1 MGRHAVKSRGLGRG
15 APKSRGVDRGA
26 PGQEADTSLGWRSI
40 VWLIAIF
47 LGIVLGAVMGVIH
60 LPYAILQPG
69 PVTNTLGNGPEGKP
83 LITVTGKPSYPTTGA
98 LDFTTVAVLGGPRNP
113 VNGWDWVGA
122 QFDKSTTVVP
132 EEELFPK
139 GVTSK
144 EVDHES
150 AAEMA
155 DSQQEAIAV
164 ALRALGQTV
173 PEVVS
178 IGELTKDSP
187 AKGALLPGDIVA
199 SIDGKAVRTPDAVR
213 AAVRAHKPGESV
225 TFTVRR
231 DGKEKVLT
239 VRTTNAGG
247 KAVVGIL
254 LRTEFVFPTKVSI
267 NAGDVGGPSA
277 GMMFSLAVY
286 DKLTPGS
293 LTGGTK
299 IAGTGTIDSVG
310 AVGPIGGIRQKLVGA
325 KRGGAAWF
333 LAPADN
339 CKEVV
344 GHVPEGLQVVK
355 VATFT
360 QARDAVEA
368 IAAKRTATLPTC
380 K

>member
-1 MGRHAVKSRGLGRG
+1 MTDTKDHPISTVEEGGTGLGRR
-15 APKSRGVDRGA
+15 A
-26 PGQEADTSLGWRSI
+26 T
-40 VWLIAIF
+40 VWLIAMF
-47 LGIVLGAVMGVIH
+47 VGIAVGAVMGMVH

-69 PVTNTLGNGPEGKP
+69 PVTNTLGNGSDGKP
-83 LITVTGKPSYPTTGA
+83 LITVAGKATYPTTGV
-98 LDFTTVAVLGGPRNP
+98 LDFTTVAVLGGPTNP
-113 VNGWDWVGA
+113 VNVWEWIGGHLDRTNA
-122 QFDKSTTVVP
+122 VVP

-144 EVDHES
+144 QVDNES

-164 ALRALGQTV
+164 ALRGLGQTV

-178 IGELTKDSP
+178 IGALTNDSP
-187 AKGALLPGDIVA
+187 AKGVLLPGDIVV
-199 SIDGKAVRTPDAVR
+199 SIDGKAVTTPDSVR
-213 AAVRAHKPGESV
+213 AAIRAHKPGESAA
-225 TFTVRR
+225 FTVRR
-231 DGKEKVLT
+231 AGKEQVLT
-239 VRTTNAGG
+239 VKTASVSGN
-247 KAVVGIL
+247 AVVGVL

-277 GMMFSLAVY
+277 GLMFSLAVY

-293 LTGGTK
+293 LTGGAN
-299 IAGTGTIDSVG
+299 IAGTGTIDSAG
-310 AVGPIGGIRQKLVGA
+310 TVGPIGGIEQKLVGA

-339 CKEVV
+339 CNEVV
-344 GHVPEGLQVVK
+344 GHVPQGLRVVK

-368 IAAKRTATLPTC
+368 IAAKRAASLPTC

>member
-1 MGRHAVKSRGLGRG
+1 MGRHAVKTGR
-15 APKSRGVDRGA
+15 AERAVVS
-26 PGQEADTSLGWRSI
+26 QEADTSLSRRSS

-47 LGIVLGAVMGVIH
+47 LGIVLGAVMGVVR

-83 LITVTGKPSYPTTGA
+83 LITVTGKASYPTTGA

-122 QFDKSTTVVP
+122 KFDKTTTVVP

-144 EVDHES
+144 EVDHEN

-155 DSQQEAIAV
+155 NSQQEAIAV

-187 AKGALLPGDIVA
+187 ARGVLLPGDIVA

-225 TFTVRR
+225 KFTVRR

-239 VRTTNAGG
+239 VRTTSAAG

-277 GMMFSLAVY
+277 GTMFALAVY

-293 LTGGTK
+293 LTGGVT
-299 IAGTGTIDSVG
+299 IAGTGTIDSAG
-310 AVGPIGGIRQKLVGA
+310 NVGPIGGIRQKLVGA
-325 KRGGAAWF
+325 KQGRAAWF
-333 LAPADN
+333 LAPAAN
-339 CKEVV
+339 CNEVV
-344 GHVPEGLQVVK
+344 GHVPEGLKVVK
-355 VATFT
+355 VAAFT
-360 QARDAVEA
+360 QARDAVQA
-368 IAAKRTATLPTC
+368 IAAKRTAALPTC

>member
-1 MGRHAVKSRGLGRG
+1 VGGDPVIDTEGRPTATAREPGNGLSRG
-15 APKSRGVDRGA
+15 A
-26 PGQEADTSLGWRSI
+26 TI
-40 VWLIAIF
+40 WLVAMF
-47 LGIVLGAVMGVIH
+47 LGIVLGALMGTVH

-69 PVTNTLGNGPEGKP
+69 PVTNTLGDAPGGKP
-83 LITVTGKPSYPTTGA
+83 LISVAGKTTYPATGS
-98 LDFTTVAVLGGPRNP
+98 LDFTTVAVLGGPTNP
-113 VNGWDWVGA
+113 VNGWEWISGHLD
-122 QFDKSTTVVP
+122 QTNTVVP

-139 GVTSK
+139 GVTATQS
-144 EVDHES
+144 DHEG

-187 AKGALLPGDIVA
+187 ARRALRAGDIVV
-199 SIDGKAVRTPDAVR
+199 SIDGKKITTPDSVR
-213 AAVRAHKPGESV
+213 AAIRAHKPGESAA
-225 TFTVRR
+225 FIVRR
-231 DGKEKVLT
+231 GGKDQPVT
-239 VRTTNAGG
+239 VRTANVGG
-247 KAVVGIL
+247 RAVVGIL

-277 GMMFSLAVY
+277 GLMFSLAVY

-293 LTGGTK
+293 LTGGAK
-299 IAGTGTIDSVG
+299 IAGTGTIDSSG

-339 CKEVV
+339 CNAPEWKRDVA
-344 GHVPEGLQVVK
+344 GHVPEGLRVVK
-355 VATFT
+355 VSTFT

-368 IAAKRTATLPTC
+368 IAAKRATSLPTC